1 MTFAQPEW
9 LVALIL
15 VPFLALGSW
24 LAWHKRGLRWR
35 RLVAPRLQSRLSHPR
50 PGWIHF
56 VALGAALAGW
66 SGLVI
71 AMAQPESGE
80 EWVEVQNEGRN
91 LLFCIDISRS
101 MLCQDVAP
109 SRLGASRAAA
119 LEILEKYPNDRAGV
133 VLFAGEVLVQSPLT
147 LDHGYVEET
156 LAQLDPDDIPYGG
169 SNLGAAIEAGTTLLQ
184 ATGQQN
190 NLMVVLS
197 DGEKSTEGLAAA
209 AMKARDAGV
218 FVYALGMGT
227 SEGSFIPDDRER
239 DGRFRDRDGNV
250 VHTRLDEQSL
260 ELLASETGGYYSR
273 GMGSGF
279 LARLTTAL
287 AEMDR
292 FREDGKFRRVA
303 KPAHQWF
310 AFGGVILLM
319 SSLII
324 RSLPLR
330 PTLAALAFVLAWPE
344 VEAGEIENGLAALEA
359 GQPAEAH
366 LHFRNAARDAGPF
379 RAPRLHLSA
388 GSAAA
393 QADDWE
399 AAISSFSEA
408 LASEDRAIQHQAHYG
423 LGASLFYHG
432 ARLEE
437 EPRVKAW
444 QDALSHF
451 EAALQISPD
460 DQRSRDNLA
469 RIQEYLRKPDP
480 ETPPPNQEEDQEKK
494 EEKEEK
500 SEKENNDDPQENEA
514 GGQKQN
520 NEQDPDENRQPGSEK
535 TDDENKTPG
544 EEPNSNDG
552 PPREDQ
558 PGETPGETPEGQQ
571 VNPGGE
577 GRDDDRERKD
587 QGKLAD
593 DPDAPKD
600 ESPEARARRLIRQ
613 YSDLGDKAPRRTRR
627 PFNRR
632 EHDW

>member
-15 VPFLALGSW
+15 VPLLALGSW
-24 LAWHKRGLRWR
+24 LAWHKRGLRWQ
-35 RLVAPRLQSRLSHPR
+35 RLVAPRLKSRLSHCR

-56 VALGAALAGW
+56 VAFGAALAGW

-80 EWVEVQNEGRN
+80 EWIEVQNEGRN
-91 LLFCIDISRS
+91 ILFCIDISRS

-133 VLFAGEVLVQSPLT
+133 LLFAGEVLVQSPLT

-169 SNLGAAIEAGTTLLQ
+169 SNLAAAIEAGTTLLQ

-209 AMKARDAGV
+209 AKKAKDAGV

-227 SEGSFIPDDRER
+227 NEGSSIPDDRER

-250 VHTRLDEQSL
+250 VHTRLDEQAL
-260 ELLASETGGYYSR
+260 ELLASETGGYYSQ

-279 LARLTTAL
+279 LSRLTTAL
-287 AEMDR
+287 TEMDR

-310 AFGGVILLM
+310 ACGGVILLM

-330 PTLAALAFVLAWPE
+330 PALTALALLSVWPRA
-344 VEAGEIENGLAALEA
+344 EAGEIENGLAALEA

-408 LASEDRAIQHQAHYG
+408 LASEDRTIQHQAHYG
-423 LGASLFYHG
+423 LGTALFYYG

-444 QDALSHF
+444 QDAISHF
-451 EAALQISPD
+451 EAALELSPE

-469 RIQEYLRKPDP
+469 RIKEYLRTPDQQ
-480 ETPPPNQEEDQEKK
+480 PPSSNPQDQEEKDQEKDQ
-494 EEKEEK
+494 
-500 SEKENNDDPQENEA
+500 SEKDNDRAPQENEP
-514 GGQKQN
+514 GGERTN
-520 NEQDPDENRQPGSEK
+520 HDQDPDENRKPGSEGM
-535 TDDENKTPG
+535 DDDNKKPG
-544 EEPNSNDG
+544 EEPNSNEE
-552 PPREDQ
+552 PPREDPQ
-558 PGETPGETPEGQQ
+558 KEPGATPGETPEGQKTR
-571 VNPGGE
+571 PGKE
-577 GRDDDRERKD
+577 GRNDDRERKN
-587 QGKLAD
+587 QEKLAD
-593 DPDAPKD
+593 DPND

-613 YSDLGDKAPRRTRR
+613 YSDLGDKAPRRKRR